1 MLQAPWCSLESL
13 GNCTRDPEL
22 QASHRHREE
31 TPTWAGTGAT
41 RGGRG
46 GGSKDRCLPI
56 GPPFKALGEKGRKRS
71 DPRKEDQDDVALH
84 KGVRLTPPWLCSSS
98 LEGDLHKHSGW
109 GEEEGN
115 QRLNSLLTQMDTRLA
130 PSFSTV

>member
-1 MLQAPWCSLESL
+1 MLRAPWCSLESL
-13 GNCTRDPEL
+13 GNRARDPEQ
-22 QASHRHREE
+22 QASHGHREE
-31 TPTWAGTGAT
+31 TPMWAGTEGT
-41 RGGRG
+41 RGG
-46 GGSKDRCLPI
+46 SKGRCLPT

-84 KGVRLTPPWLCSSS
+84 KRVRLPPPWLCSSS

-115 QRLNSLLTQMDTRLA
+115 QRLYSSLTQVDTRLA
-130 PSFSTV
+130 PSSSTV